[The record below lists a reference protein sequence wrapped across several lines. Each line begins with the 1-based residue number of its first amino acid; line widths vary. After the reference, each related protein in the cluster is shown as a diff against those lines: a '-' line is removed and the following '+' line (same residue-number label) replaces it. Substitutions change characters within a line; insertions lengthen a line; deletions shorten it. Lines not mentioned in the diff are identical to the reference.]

1 MINDR
6 FLQEIEYDL
15 KMRMKAAKRKP
26 VNNAKTQVRSFN
38 TSTRPER
45 ILDHNDPY
53 KVEWTDPAVEGEFII
68 GQKVPFVSTFPSNP
82 SFTMELLLVVSIDA
96 NNRDILSLWL

>member
-1 MINDR
+1 MVNDR
-6 FLQEIEYDL
+6 YLQEIEYDL

-53 KVEWTDPAVEGEFII
+53 KVEWTDPAVEGEYII
-68 GQKVPFVSTFPSNP
+68 GQKVQFRIGCIKFGLNDG
-82 SFTMELLLVVSIDA
+82 IIYD
-96 NNRDILSLWL
+96 RYGC